1 MPAVD
6 PAAMLPPDLRRSYA
20 DIRQLP
26 FFDGVPN
33 DLLVSAMTAHDLVHR
48 TIDRDHIVA
57 DPSSVPRG
65 EPAPVVFL
73 VSGQIAAGVFEPHEL
88 SERKELQDRLEGMTV
103 EEREAESL
111 IKPIPM
117 ARLAKKNV
125 ALFAEGDVFN
135 SGALS
140 ATRGAP
146 VAFFTTAPSSVIFLS
161 QRLVADIAVKF
172 PFFEARFRR
181 AIQASRQRLHGVTG
195 VKQEVLDFFVRQG
208 ISVSGES
215 VRVRQ
220 LDRCIDCKQCEI
232 ACEERYG
239 VRRLTL
245 GGYQLGMLDF
255 VYTCRTCTDQRCID
269 PCAYDSIKYDEKR
282 KEVVINEAT
291 CTGCTACAQSCPYG
305 AIDMVDIDEQS
316 PLVRWAFKKRLD
328 KKKALAFGPGTG
340 RVARPRRIANKC
352 DHCASYG
359 DQACISACPTG
370 SLIELNAYDL
380 FRERSRKR
388 S

>member
-1 MPAVD
+1 MSTPFRLAVDPNMPAVD

-20 DIRQLP
+20 ELRQLP

-33 DLLVSAMTAHDLVHR
+33 DLLVGALTSQDLALH

-57 DPSSVPRG
+57 DPTSVPRG
-65 EPAPVVFL
+65 EPAPVLYL

-88 SERKELQDRLEGMTV
+88 SERKQLQDRLEGMTPD
-103 EEREAESL
+103 EREAESI
-111 IKPIPM
+111 IKPLPM
-117 ARLAKKNV
+117 ARLARKNV

-135 SGALS
+135 TGALS
-140 ATRGAP
+140 AARGAP
-146 VAFFTTAPSSVIFLS
+146 VAFFTTAPASVVFLA
-161 QRLVADIAVKF
+161 QRLVADIAVRF

-220 LDRCIDCKQCEI
+220 LDSCIDCKQCEI

-245 GGYQLGMLDF
+245 GGYQLGMLPLPKQSRHASNEEHGQGRGHEEVDPHPDH
-255 VYTCRTCTDQRCID
+255 VKIEIAADVTLDRRQRHVLHEQQRVPRAAQPPDQ
-269 PCAYDSIKYDEKR
+269 P
-282 KEVVINEAT
+282 
-291 CTGCTACAQSCPYG
+291 
-305 AIDMVDIDEQS
+305 
-316 PLVRWAFKKRLD
+316 
-328 KKKALAFGPGTG
+328 
-340 RVARPRRIANKC
+340 RIAGRQRGGRQRDRHEVQRNERVRG
-352 DHCASYG
+352 A
-359 DQACISACPTG
+359 TG
-370 SLIELNAYDL
+370 
-380 FRERSRKR
+380 
-388 S
+388 